1 MKILD
6 ITNLKSIFD
15 HNGKTW
21 RVECWK
27 GRYLAGARGAEIGV
41 YIFSTMVSI
50 VEYMV
55 EYKCTKKPRI
65 VGKTI
70 YGLQASK
77 KVTKKESEEEWYR
90 AANKKEYIKMAYQL
104 YGGYKDR
111 KGRYQRNM
119 KLSPILAPAK
129 STWWLTKF
137 SFALPSETKISLVM
151 DFQLTFKNEEM
162 RDAYLDGLEKY
173 ASKQDFEKVSSPAET
188 EYVFIRWR
196 GL

>member
-1 MKILD
+1 M
-6 ITNLKSIFD
+6 
-15 HNGKTW
+15 GW
-21 RVECWK
+21 
-27 GRYLAGARGAEIGV
+27 
-41 YIFSTMVSI
+41 VSW
-50 VEYMV
+50 Y
-55 EYKCTKKPRI
+55 
-65 VGKTI
+65 
-70 YGLQASK
+70 SDK

-111 KGRYQRNM
+111 NGRYQKNM

-151 DFQLTFKNEEM
+151 DFQLALQNKEM
-162 RDAYLDGLEKY
+162 RKRYLDGLKIY
-173 ASKQDFEKVSSPAET
+173 AANQDFEKIGSSAEKG
-188 EYVFIRWR
+188 YVFIRWR